1 MVGSPSPEGPD
12 SPPAAIVR
20 YGFVMLRNHS
30 VMFRYGFA
38 GSLLA
43 ATMVLAPGVG
53 AEPGAPSDA
62 AAPAADTA
70 LPPPAI
76 ELPPAPGAP
85 MDLAPRVLPVSD
97 APEGGL
103 QVKTILAARAVSD
116 AFPAITNMIGVRPDP
131 KPWHPSGRA
140 VDVMIPNPGSPEGVG
155 LGDAIRDFA
164 LANAERF
171 ALQDV
176 IWRGTYY
183 TPEGPRG
190 SGYGHYDHVHIT
202 THGGGFPN
210 GGEEYFS

>member
-1 MVGSPSPEGPD
+1 
-12 SPPAAIVR
+12 
-20 YGFVMLRNHS
+20 
-30 VMFRYGFA
+30 MFRYAFA

-53 AEPGAPSDA
+53 AEPGAPVDA

-70 LPPPAI
+70 LPPVVA
-76 ELPPAPGAP
+76 ELPPAPEAP

-103 QVKTILAARAVSD
+103 QVKTVLAARAVSD
-116 AFPAITNMIGVRPDP
+116 AFPAITNMVGVRPDP

-140 VDVMIPNPGSPEGVG
+140 VDVMIPNHGSAEGIA

-210 GGEEYFS
+210 GSEEYLG